1 MARIEPD
8 GSAYVVQRSDDTGPT
23 RAINRVDLL
32 EFRFPDEDTLNET
45 DDPLQLNNTP
55 SSDSDSSN
63 DEDLVFRIQEPIH
76 PTETLTEDR
85 PQLRRSSRANRG
97 QHSNVNNLP
106 RSVLNQSHIQSN
118 ILPSY
123 TDYSHAILD
132 LGHDLGRLLQ
142 ESYNRTLPN

>member
-1 MARIEPD
+1 MESNPLPSN
-8 GSAYVVQRSDDTGPT
+8 GTQRSDDTGPT

-32 EFRFPDEDTLNET
+32 EFRFPDKDNFNET
-45 DDPLQLNNTP
+45 DDPVQLNNIP
-55 SSDSDSSN
+55 FSDTDSSSH
-63 DEDLVFRIQEPIH
+63 DEDLVFRIQEPIQ
-76 PTETLTEDR
+76 PPLTEDR
-85 PQLRRSSRANRG
+85 PQLRSSSRANRG
-97 QHSNVNNLP
+97 QHSNIHNLP
-106 RSVLNQSHIQSN
+106 RSVLNQSHIQNN